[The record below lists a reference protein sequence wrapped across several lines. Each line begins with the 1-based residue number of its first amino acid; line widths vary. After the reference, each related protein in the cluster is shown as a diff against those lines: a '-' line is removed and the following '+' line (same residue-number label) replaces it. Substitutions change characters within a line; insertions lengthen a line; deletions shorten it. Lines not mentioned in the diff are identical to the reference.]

1 MTRMRQKQPRRQLA
15 QDAYRELWMKVLKRD
30 GWRCQGCGVLTNL
43 QVHHVKPRS
52 SLGDDAET
60 NLITL
65 FVNCHQNIHRSRRK
79 KNWVPAELWWR

>member
-1 MTRMRQKQPRRQLA
+1 MTATRQKQPRTQLA
-15 QDAYRELWMKVLKRD
+15 PDAYRELWLQVLKRD
-30 GWRCQGCGVLTNL
+30 GWRCQECGALRDL

-65 FVNCHQNIHRSRRK
+65 CVNCHQEIQGLEKPRNRIPPRR
-79 KNWVPAELWWR
+79 